1 MLHKFKFIEAIQ
13 SAVTPVFNATLLAG
27 DKLTDVFAKL
37 QGLLRWRQV
46 RYAITASVTGGTSTA
61 ADVVI
66 QTCVIPANVFAPG
79 DVLRFRVY
87 GTATH
92 PNAFGS
98 TLQFWIKNG
107 AAKIFSVVITPSTG
121 LTNTPFFFEGELTVR
136 TVGASGSIFGAG
148 VARLQINSL
157 AGYVVSAGG
166 SSGCDTTNT
175 LNISMGFVYSNS
187 SASNSLTAQ
196 TATLVWE

>member
-1 MLHKFKFIEAIQ
+1 VLHKFKFIEAIQ
-13 SAVTPVFNATLLAG
+13 SAVTPEFNATLLAG

-46 RYAITASVTGGTSTA
+46 RYAITAAVTGGTSTA

-92 PNAFGS
+92 PNQGGS
-98 TLQFWIKNG
+98 TLQFWIKIG
-107 AAKIFSVVITPSTG
+107 ATKLFSVVITPAVG
-121 LTNTPFFFEGELTVR
+121 LTATPFVFEGELTMR
-136 TVGASGSIFGAG
+136 TTGASGTVYGAG
-148 VARLQINSL
+148 AARLQINSL

-166 SSGCDTTNT
+166 GLAYDTTIAN
-175 LNISMGFVYSNS
+175 NVVVGFVYSNS

-196 TATLVWE
+196 IATMVWE

>member
-66 QTCVIPANVFAPG
+66 QTCAIPANLFIPG
-79 DVLRFRVY
+79 DVLRFCVY

-92 PNAFGS
+92 PNVGGS
-98 TLQFWIKNG
+98 TLQFWIKIG
-107 AAKIFSVVITPSTG
+107 ATKLFSVVITPATG
-121 LTNTPFFFEGELTVR
+121 LTNTPFVFEGELTMR
-136 TVGASGSIFGAG
+136 TTGAG
-148 VARLQINSL
+148 GTVYGAGAARLQINSL

-166 SSGCDTTNT
+166 GLAYDTTIAN
-175 LNISMGFVYSNS
+175 NVVIGFVYSNS

-196 TATLVWE
+196 TSTLVWE